1 MVRKKSKKDT
11 TPINT
16 DIRATEVMLIDSDG
30 EKLGMMPFEDALAK
44 ARDKLLDLVQV
55 SSNES
60 NPIVCKLLDLSLIH
74 I

>member
-55 SSNES
+55 SSNE
-60 NPIVCKLLDLSLIH
+60 KADSL
-74 I
+74 